1 MRSNSPEKSR
11 VVSVGDAFVV
21 DLDNCLGEGFF
32 GKIFLGRQKQ
42 GGERVAVKTGRP
54 SDLMTE
60 YNSLV
65 RLAEVKAK
73 RKELENQPRRFPK
86 VYHLDVSFRH
96 RGESALVIEYLN
108 KDLGKLFEEHRRKFS
123 PKTTLMIAIQ
133 LLECLEQIH
142 SANLLHCDLKP
153 ENCLIGRR
161 SLNQESRLFMVDF
174 GLSKEYRWPRD
185 VKTEKNQYGA
195 GKKGKAPFGGGK
207 GKEDYEESM
216 YEHIEDDGRRHSVR
230 GTIRFISIN
239 SHKRRERSRR
249 DEIESLSY
257 VLLYLLNGGWLP
269 WRGLAKHHPKN
280 ESHKR
285 SHNQA
290 VLEVKE
296 KTSIDTLC
304 QGVPRCYR
312 ELLETSR
319 RMAFK
324 ERPDYERLR
333 RLFYE
338 ELERRGWAHD
348 SMFDW
353 IQK

>member
-1 MRSNSPEKSR
+1 MGSPH
-11 VVSVGDAFVV
+11 F
-21 DLDNCLGEGFF
+21 
-32 GKIFLGRQKQ
+32 FLGRVCTVSIRAI
-42 GGERVAVKTGRP
+42 RVHIHIQSLRHPLTPALLLTP
-54 SDLMTE
+54 ST
-60 YNSLV
+60 
-65 RLAEVKAK
+65 A
-73 RKELENQPRRFPK
+73 RRFPK

-123 PKTTLMIAIQ
+123 QKTTLMIAIQ

-185 VKTEKNQYGA
+185 VKGEQNRHGA
-195 GKKGKAPFGGGK
+195 GKKGKAPIGGGK

-249 DEIESLSY
+249 DEIESLSKLRCQVDNRHGTVY
-257 VLLYLLNGGWLP
+257 SQRLLVA
-269 WRGLAKHHPKN
+269 R
-280 ESHKR
+280 
-285 SHNQA
+285 
-290 VLEVKE
+290 
-296 KTSIDTLC
+296 
-304 QGVPRCYR
+304 
-312 ELLETSR
+312 
-319 RMAFK
+319 
-324 ERPDYERLR
+324 
-333 RLFYE
+333 
-338 ELERRGWAHD
+338 
-348 SMFDW
+348 
-353 IQK
+353 